1 MIPAIS
7 HNNIP
12 SRFPENRSLEDEL
25 GLWWVLHVK
34 PNREWKLVKYLLHHE
49 ISYYFPLYD
58 RKTIVGYYRR
68 EKITQA
74 PLFRGYLCF
83 ALDREK
89 HGLLYESHDF
99 VKIIQIKDQDKFV
112 RELQLVSKVLE
123 TGKDLLVKPGIL
135 KGRRV
140 MVSSGP
146 LQGAEG
152 IVVGRS
158 KKGKFAITVEMFNRT
173 VIVNVDPF
181 TDLELL

>member
-1 MIPAIS
+1 MAVTPRE
-7 HNNIP
+7 NIP
-12 SRFPENRSLEDEL
+12 SRYPVDRSLEDDL
-25 GLWWVLHVK
+25 GLWWILHVK
-34 PNREWKLVKYLLHHE
+34 PNREWKLANYLLHHE

-58 RKTIVGYYRR
+58 RKTIVGYFRR

-83 ALDREK
+83 ALEREN
-89 HGLLYESHDF
+89 HSFLYESHDF
-99 VKIIQIKDQDKFV
+99 VKIIPINDQDKFV
-112 RELQLVSKVLE
+112 RELQSVSKALE
-123 TGKDLLVKPGIL
+123 TGKDLLVKQGIL
-135 KGRRV
+135 KGRKV

-152 IVVGRS
+152 VVLGRS
-158 KKGKFAITVEMFNRT
+158 KKGRFAITVEMFNRT